1 MNVLI
6 TGAANGIGEATKEY
20 YLNNNHNVIALDI
33 KEIKEQENLKSFIV
47 DITNEETLNKV
58 NDHLIN
64 NNIKLDLIINI
75 AGIHKMASLVE
86 NNFNDIK
93 KLIDIN
99 LIGTMLVNNVFHK
112 SLKEKGKIIII
123 TSEVATF
130 DPLPFN
136 GLYSISKNALEA
148 YAQALRQE
156 LNLVNQ
162 KVITIRPGAIKTKL
176 STFSMTDTEYLAN
189 NTKIYKKQA
198 KNFLSIAKKFMGKP
212 IKANKVAK
220 LIYKVSCKKNPKF
233 SYSLHKNIGLVLL
246 SILPKRLQCGIIKL
260 ILK

>member
-6 TGAANGIGEATKEY
+6 TGAASGIGQATKEY

-47 DITNEETLNKV
+47 DITNEESLNNV
-58 NDHLIN
+58 NDYLIN
-64 NNIKLDLIINI
+64 NNIKLDVIINI

-136 GLYSISKNALEA
+136 GLYNISKNALES

-156 LNLVNQ
+156 LMLMKMEV
-162 KVITIRPGAIKTKL
+162 
-176 STFSMTDTEYLAN
+176 
-189 NTKIYKKQA
+189 
-198 KNFLSIAKKFMGKP
+198 
-212 IKANKVAK
+212 
-220 LIYKVSCKKNPKF
+220 
-233 SYSLHKNIGLVLL
+233 
-246 SILPKRLQCGIIKL
+246 
-260 ILK
+260 

>member
-6 TGAANGIGEATKEY
+6 TGAASGIGQATKEY

-47 DITNEETLNKV
+47 DITNEESLNNV
-58 NDHLIN
+58 NDYLIN
-64 NNIKLDLIINI
+64 NNIKLDVIINI

-136 GLYSISKNALEA
+136 GLYNISKNALES

-156 LNLVNQ
+156 LNLLNQ
-162 KVITIRPGAIKTKL
+162 KVITIRPGAIETDL
-176 STFSMTDTEYLAN
+176 SNNSMKDTEYLAS
-189 NTKIYKKQA
+189 NTKLYKKQA
-198 KNFLSIAKKFMGKP
+198 KNFLNIAKKFMGKP
-212 IKANKVAK
+212 IKPIKIAK
-220 LIYKVSCKKNPKF
+220 LIYKVSNKKHPKL
-233 SYSLHKNIGLVLL
+233 SYSLHKNLGLVLL
-246 SILPKRLQCGIIKL
+246 NILPKKLQCAIIKL